1 MRRLL
6 VILFIFVL
14 TGCATTVAPP
24 QTYLP
29 PDGDGEEMVFGAR
42 AVHGFYRDKIFI
54 SVNGT
59 ELLEG
64 DVALWRL
71 EENLSGTYQGRQIEA
86 FCTTINKGIDSMT
99 KHFCTIYVDERRG
112 ARLAF

>member
-1 MRRLL
+1 MKRLFIILLLL
-6 VILFIFVL
+6 VLP
-14 TGCATTVAPP
+14 GCATTVAPP
-24 QTYLP
+24 QSYLP
-29 PDGDGEEMVFGAR
+29 PGGDGEEMVFGAR

-64 DVALWRL
+64 DVTLWRL
-71 EENLSGTYQGRQIEA
+71 EEHLSGTYQGHQIET
-86 FCTTINKGIDSMT
+86 FCTTINKGIDSLT
-99 KHFCTIYVDERRG
+99 KHFCTVYVDERRV